1 MATRKVTYTLDE
13 LTVSRLEDAAERVGK
28 PKSQVVREA
37 INEYAARIG
46 RLSER
51 ERLRMLRTFDE
62 VMERIPERS
71 AAEVDRELDELRA
84 ARRAGGRQV
93 REGGARRRVGE
104 DDAR

>member
-1 MATRKVTYTLDE
+1 MVKRKVTYTIDAA
-13 LTVSRLEDAAERVGK
+13 TIARLEEAAERLGR

-62 VMERIPERS
+62 VIDRIPERPIS
-71 AAEVDRELDELRA
+71 EVEDELRA
-84 ARRAGGRQV
+84 VRAARRSGGRQS
-93 REGGARRRVGE
+93 RGGDER
-104 DDAR
+104 